1 MSCESLTS
9 VGYCGKVPS
18 KGDFIQ
24 QNLNVDFLKNWN
36 DWLQAVI
43 AVSKEQTEHNWLDYY
58 LTSPIWHF
66 SLSAGVCCDQAVVG
80 TVIPSVD
87 HVGRHYPFTLAGLHN
102 QSALRGWK
110 DNQWVEVFEQHI
122 LQVLEDDTVL
132 GNWLD
137 AITKE
142 PLTVAAN
149 NDKLLESESLD
160 RNKKAWVIQGDNSP
174 DVLLLLDQQYRKR
187 FDRYSIWWTEGSDDV
202 EPCTIITEGLPQIS
216 QFISMLNGQWQQRG
230 WNTAELIKE
239 QTSCT

>member
-1 MSCESLTS
+1 M
-9 VGYCGKVPS
+9 
-18 KGDFIQ
+18 
-24 QNLNVDFLKNWN
+24 
-36 DWLQAVI
+36 
-43 AVSKEQTEHNWLDYY
+43 
-58 LTSPIWHF
+58 
-66 SLSAGVCCDQAVVG
+66 
-80 TVIPSVD
+80 
-87 HVGRHYPFTLAGLHN
+87 
-102 QSALRGWK
+102 
-110 DNQWVEVFEQHI
+110 
-122 LQVLEDDTVL
+122 LEDDTVL
-132 GNWLD
+132 SKWLD

-142 PLTVAAN
+142 TLTVAAN

-160 RNKKAWVIQGDNSP
+160 RNKKAWVFQGDNSP